1 MIGKMKMESM
11 SNLFLE
17 NLLSDQA
24 FDAPSFSDDSV
35 SVDLRAKE
43 NVSLDK
49 TIAYSDKTK
58 KTWPIHPTK

>member
-1 MIGKMKMESM
+1 MIGKTKMEIK

-17 NLLSDQA
+17 KLLSDQA
-24 FDAPSFSDDSV
+24 FDALSFQDDSV
-35 SVDLRAKE
+35 STDLEPKE

-58 KTWPIHPTK
+58 KT

>member
-1 MIGKMKMESM
+1 MKIETM

-17 NLLSDQA
+17 NLFSDQA

-35 SVDLRAKE
+35 FLDLIGKE

-58 KTWPIHPTK
+58 KT

>member
-1 MIGKMKMESM
+1 MLNTTKMIGKMKMEIM

-35 SVDLRAKE
+35 SIVLKAKE
-43 NVSLDK
+43 NVSLHK
-49 TIAYSDKTK
+49 TIAYSDKTR
-58 KTWPIHPTK
+58 KT

>member
-1 MIGKMKMESM
+1 MLNTTKMTGKMKIETM

-17 NLLSDQA
+17 NLFSDQA

-35 SVDLRAKE
+35 FLDLIGKE

-49 TIAYSDKTK
+49 TMAYSDKTK
-58 KTWPIHPTK
+58 KT

>member
-1 MIGKMKMESM
+1 MEIK

-17 NLLSDQA
+17 KLLSDQA
-24 FDAPSFSDDSV
+24 FDALSFSDDSV
-35 SVDLRAKE
+35 STDLEPKE

-58 KTWPIHPTK
+58 KT

>member
-1 MIGKMKMESM
+1 MKRESM

-17 NLLSDQA
+17 NLLFDQA

-49 TIAYSDKTK
+49 TIAYSDIFGRCWNTMV
-58 KTWPIHPTK
+58 

>member
-1 MIGKMKMESM
+1 MKIETM

-17 NLLSDQA
+17 NLFSDQA

-58 KTWPIHPTK
+58 KT